1 MTNNDAPFIDTSVNI
16 IASWLTIYGY
26 CCLTKLNLHQN
37 YFIITVKIKI
47 VGFFTSETKE
57 IIKIM
62 KQQITAYFSVLY
74 TSASI
79 SHFFLIWASK
89 WLFKTLYVGTK
100 IRNRWNNNED
110 SSCTE
115 GPIEIT
121 IIICDCLILRLYEIN
136 VGVFFNLFRE
146 WTCKQIF
153 QT

>member
-16 IASWLTIYGY
+16 IAWLTIYGY

-47 VGFFTSETKE
+47 VVVTSETKE

-62 KQQITAYFSVLY
+62 KHQITAYFFVLY

-79 SHFFLIWASK
+79 NHFFIWASK
-89 WLFKTLYVGTK
+89 WLFKTLYVRTK
-100 IRNRWNNNED
+100 IRNRWNN
-110 SSCTE
+110 SMKITSCTE

-136 VGVFFNLFRE
+136 GGFSFKFIQGVNM
-146 WTCKQIF
+146 
-153 QT
+153 